1 MTLEQENLIQDLLY
15 KKTGYIPL
23 ETKMRDLVKNLGL
36 LNTKYYCPEFFY
48 EKIKILCDI
57 YIHCLEILTT
67 NLKTLRKEVFVK
79 NDKDY
84 LRTRTRLLFDIKDRI
99 DSIKTDLSPSDKY
112 RLDVVLYNLMKN
124 VEHNATNLG
133 YKFFVYLK
141 LMIEDK
147 K

>member
-1 MTLEQENLIQDLLY
+1 MTKSQENLMQNLLY
-15 KKTGYIPL
+15 KKTDNIPL
-23 ETKMRDLVKNLGL
+23 EVKTCDLVKNLSL
-36 LNTKYYCPEFFY
+36 LNTKYYCPEFAY

-67 NLKTLRKEVFVK
+67 NLKTLRKEVFIK

-84 LRTRTRLLFDIKDRI
+84 LRTRTSLLFDIKDRI

-112 RLDVVLYNLMKN
+112 RLDVVLYNLMRN

-133 YKFFVYLK
+133 YKFFEYLK
-141 LMIEDK
+141 LMIADK